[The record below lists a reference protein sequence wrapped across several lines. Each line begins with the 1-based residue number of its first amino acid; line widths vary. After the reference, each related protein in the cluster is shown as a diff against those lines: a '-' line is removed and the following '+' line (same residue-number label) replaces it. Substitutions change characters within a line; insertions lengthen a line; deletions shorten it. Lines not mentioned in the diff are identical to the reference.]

1 MLADTLVV
9 TRFRTKQC
17 NEGWCLIWWRPSAC
31 VRRLPPAHQSRLRH
45 NAASGRDFHLSLHGV
60 VRSKQ
65 HAPRQ
70 SGCSFPPVR
79 FKNNKL
85 RAALTLLATPPASL
99 RPQSGLSSANHP
111 NPSAREMLGTVRE
124 KTTPPTR
131 TCRLRSPHVKSC
143 PRRRLRFIPAVLQLG
158 LLLRDLLTCASLRRP
173 RARKR
178 FVFDKTKLCFA
189 SHDRIPATT
198 INQAQVTAVGV
209 WASTTQPASVPVR
222 QPEPFNHPPAA
233 IPYRPRPCRDAQC
246 KSNSQR
252 LPPTNKNAVSA

>member
-85 RAALTLLATPPASL
+85 RAPLRLTGSGLPPASVCTAERFRPRPPVPPAVATCKELSSSSPTLHPCGLAAWTPPAGSL
-99 RPQSGLSSANHP
+99 D
-111 NPSAREMLGTVRE
+111 M
-124 KTTPPTR
+124 
-131 TCRLRSPHVKSC
+131 
-143 PRRRLRFIPAVLQLG
+143 RF
-158 LLLRDLLTCASLRRP
+158 
-173 RARKR
+173 
-178 FVFDKTKLCFA
+178 
-189 SHDRIPATT
+189 
-198 INQAQVTAVGV
+198 
-209 WASTTQPASVPVR
+209 
-222 QPEPFNHPPAA
+222 PAA
-233 IPYRPRPCRDAQC
+233 A
-246 KSNSQR
+246 KS
-252 LPPTNKNAVSA
+252 T